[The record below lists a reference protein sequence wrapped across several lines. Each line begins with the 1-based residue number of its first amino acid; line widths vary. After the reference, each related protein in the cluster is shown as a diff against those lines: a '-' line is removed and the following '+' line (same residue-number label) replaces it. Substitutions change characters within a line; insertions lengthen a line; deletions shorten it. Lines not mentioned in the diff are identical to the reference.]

1 MKSIQQINS
10 IEKMQ
15 MRFYQTAIIVLYVC
29 YFLIFF
35 GIYQINPLYV
45 RALSLFIHLFICGFL
60 LWRFN
65 PFKPHHELKHIDI
78 QIIFASA
85 IILLTNVIATEVSIY
100 IQNPFQYFISN
111 VKTKILP

>member
-45 RALSLFIHLFICGFL
+45 RVLSLFIHLFVCGFL

-65 PFKPHHELKHIDI
+65 PFKTHHELGHGDS

-85 IILLTNVIATEVSIY
+85 IILLTNVIASEVSIY
-100 IQNPFQYFISN
+100 IQNPLQYFTNN
-111 VKTKILP
+111 VTLKILS